1 MSNILL
7 ASPLTSYNRL
17 SFESPGGQQYTVNGK
32 KASSYEYFVSL
43 AFDKLELPYMFQF
56 EVLGGRRRLGGFL
69 IDFLVLTRPLSTPVW
84 VHGEYWH
91 RGRQTLVD
99 LYQQQ
104 LLMSIMR
111 GRINKPVIFFGKDV
125 STADDALVSVRREMR
140 L

>member
-1 MSNILL
+1 MSDILSS
-7 ASPLTSYNRL
+7 SPLTSYSRYR
-17 SFESPGGQQYTVNGK
+17 FGGTEGQTFTVNGK
-32 KASSYEYFVSL
+32 KASSYEYYVSL
-43 AFDKLELPYMFQF
+43 AFDTLELPYIFQF

-99 LYQQQ
+99 QYQQA

-111 GRINKPVIFFGKDV
+111 GRINKPVILFGKDV
-125 STADDALVSVRREMR
+125 STPEDALVSVRREM
-140 L
+140 LL